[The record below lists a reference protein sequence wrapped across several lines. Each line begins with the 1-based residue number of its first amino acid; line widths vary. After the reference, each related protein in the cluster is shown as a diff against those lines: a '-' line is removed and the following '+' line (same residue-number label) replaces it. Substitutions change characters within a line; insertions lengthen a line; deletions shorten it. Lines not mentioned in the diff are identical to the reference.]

1 MRNIKF
7 YGPTILI
14 LAVLFMG
21 FSSCKKKCVIEKEG
35 TDSGV
40 IVKSVL
46 VYPQH
51 GYITSDLNGNYH
63 IDENSGSASKFEMS
77 TDGGQT
83 KVPVNYDAYS
93 ILAHPMVLS
102 CNFSLDREVLIND
115 VTETVTYAITVTE
128 CKDPLCQ
135 QERFI
140 ENYVIVPSFPSTYT
154 VNTTVTFI
162 EL

>member
-7 YGPTILI
+7 YGPTFLI

-63 IDENSGSASKFEMS
+63 IDETSGSASKFEMS

-83 KVPVNYDAYS
+83 KIPMNYDAYS

-115 VTETVTYAITVTE
+115 IAETVTYTITVTE
-128 CKDPLCQ
+128 CKEALCQ
-135 QERFI
+135 EERFI
-140 ENYVIVPSFPSTYT
+140 ENYVVVPSFPSTYT
-154 VNTTVTFI
+154 LSTIVNYVKI
-162 EL
+162 

>member
-1 MRNIKF
+1 MRKFKF
-7 YGPTILI
+7 YAPTMLI
-14 LAVLFMG
+14 LSVLFIG

-63 IDENSGSASKFEMS
+63 IDETSGSANKFEMS
-77 TDGGQT
+77 TDGGQSR
-83 KVPVNYDAYS
+83 VPMNYDAYS

-115 VTETVTYAITVTE
+115 IAQTVTYAITVTE
-128 CKDPLCQ
+128 CADPLCQ
-135 QERFI
+135 EERFI
-140 ENYVIVPSFPSTYT
+140 ENYVVVPSFPSTYT
-154 VNTTVTFI
+154 VSTTVSYVKI
-162 EL
+162 